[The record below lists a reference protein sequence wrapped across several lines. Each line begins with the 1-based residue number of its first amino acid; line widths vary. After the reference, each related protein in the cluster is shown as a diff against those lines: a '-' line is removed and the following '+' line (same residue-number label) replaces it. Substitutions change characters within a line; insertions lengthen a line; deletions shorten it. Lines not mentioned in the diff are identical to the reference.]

1 MCKKTAV
8 IVNVVTVVKANKSY
22 FFSTVFMQLFEIKLV
37 FTKILKIR
45 NKGANFVN
53 WLTALLIVLVF

>member
-1 MCKKTAV
+1 
-8 IVNVVTVVKANKSY
+8 VVTVVKANKSY